1 MSFVYVCVVENENE
15 RETSGVAVLTVG
27 DAVEVSSSETDGV
40 TDGVTVFISETD
52 RVIDARVFVV
62 DEERD
67 MLDVVVMEE
76 VGEGVPRDKL
86 FVNESSS
93 VALSEWVLVS
103 RTMEM
108 LGNDT
113 VTLKLLLTVLVMFG
127 VIELMEFVW
136 DIDAL
141 HFSDKVELGDS
152 ERLAS
157 CESDDV
163 GVDFISVAVFVYD
176 AISAVYDADSITE
189 LESVGVVLSEYCFEN
204 VMVAVP
210 VMVIDLVGFSVNEFD
225 TWEV

>member
-1 MSFVYVCVVENENE
+1 MENENE

-27 DAVEVSSSETDGV
+27 DAVEVSSSETDGD
-40 TDGVTVFISETD
+40 TDGVTLFISETD

-103 RTMEM
+103 RTMEI

-141 HFSDKVELGDS
+141 HLSDKVELGDS

-157 CESDDV
+157 WESDVV

-176 AISAVYDADSITE
+176 GISAVSDADTITE
-189 LESVGVVLSEYCFEN
+189 LERVGVLLSEYCFEN

-225 TWEV
+225 T

>member
-1 MSFVYVCVVENENE
+1 VENENE

-27 DAVEVSSSETDGV
+27 DAVEVSSSETDGD
-40 TDGVTVFISETD
+40 TDGVTLFISETD

-103 RTMEM
+103 RTMEI

-141 HFSDKVELGDS
+141 HLSDKVELGDS

-157 CESDDV
+157 WESDVV

-176 AISAVYDADSITE
+176 GISAVSDADTITE
-189 LESVGVVLSEYCFEN
+189 LERVGVLLSEYCFEN